1 MPVTAPAQ
9 KKAVKAAPVAA
20 RPARMQLRH
29 WLVILSFFVCVLAP
43 IGAAGFYL
51 YTIAADQY
59 TSKVGF
65 SVRKEEAGSSLEAL
79 ASLPGLSGSSSN
91 DTDILYEYVQSQKL
105 VRTIDEDIDLHA
117 IYGKPRADV
126 WFKLNKDAS
135 IEELVDY
142 WLRMVRIFYDPGT
155 GLIEI
160 EVRAFDPNDAQL
172 ISQEIFDR
180 STERINQLSS
190 VARADTTRYAK
201 EELAQAVERL
211 KTART
216 ALTKFRNEEQIIDPS
231 ADIQGRMGLVNS
243 LQAQLAEALI
253 ELDLLSETTNQG
265 DPRVT
270 QASRKIE
277 VIRNRINDE
286 RSKLGVTSG
295 DGQSAFADLVGTFE
309 ILQVDREFAEK
320 SYLSALAAY
329 DAAVAEAGRKSR
341 YLAAYV
347 EPTLAETPIHPR
359 RFIIL
364 SVLTVLLLGSW
375 ATLVLVYYSIKDRR

>member
-1 MPVTAPAQ
+1 MPVTVPVS
-9 KKAVKAAPVAA
+9 KKTAKPVPVAA
-20 RPARMQLRH
+20 RAARMQLRH
-29 WLVILSFFVCVLAP
+29 WLVILSFFICVVAP
-43 IGAAGFYL
+43 IGIAGFYL
-51 YTIAADQY
+51 YTVAADQY

-65 SVRKEEAGSSLEAL
+65 SVRKEEAGSAVDSLIGFA
-79 ASLPGLSGSSSN
+79 GISGSSST
-91 DTDILYEYVQSQKL
+91 DTDILYEFIQSQKL
-105 VRTIDEDIDLHA
+105 VRTVDEDIDLHA
-117 IYGKPRADV
+117 IFGKPQADV
-126 WFKLNKDAS
+126 WFRLHEGAS
-135 IEELVDY
+135 IEELLDY

-201 EELAQAVERL
+201 EELEQGVERL
-211 KTART
+211 KKART
-216 ALTKFRNEEQIIDPS
+216 ALTKFRNEEQIIDPT

-253 ELDLLSETTNQG
+253 ELDLLSETTNQA

-270 QASRKIE
+270 QATRKIE

-286 RSKLGVTSG
+286 RSKLGVTG
-295 DGQSAFADLVGTFE
+295 GGGKDAFADLVGEFE
-309 ILQVDREFAEK
+309 ILKVDLEFAEK

-329 DAAVAEAGRKSR
+329 DGALAEAGRKSR

-359 RFIIL
+359 RLVIL
-364 SVLTVLLLGSW
+364 YVLTVLLLGSW